1 MAGHH
6 RSIKTG
12 NPASKKKGLGTS
24 KICDGGKATL
34 NAENTSFF
42 NLNYIYE

>member
-1 MAGHH
+1 MAGHP

-12 NPASKKKGLGTS
+12 NPALKKKGLGTS

-34 NAENTSFF
+34 NAENASF
-42 NLNYIYE
+42 LNFIYE